1 MSLQRRVAAL
11 EKQQAEL
18 AAIARAKLQQTA
30 DGKLHDIWKRVERH
44 LQARD
49 QWSFPGEEFFSYVA
63 KSVGFDSSRFRQ
75 ALAAKDRPVL
85 YEFMQAIFAQFP
97 DLESECRSAFAGL

>member
-11 EKQQAEL
+11 EKQHAEL
-18 AAIARAKLQQTA
+18 AAIAHAKVQQTT
-30 DGKLHDIWKRVERH
+30 DGKLHDIWNRVERH

-49 QWSFPGEEFFSYVA
+49 QWSFPGKEFFSYVA
-63 KSVGFDSSRFRQ
+63 KGIGFDCSRFRQ
-75 ALAAKDRPVL
+75 ALAVKDGPVL
-85 YEFMQAIFAQFP
+85 DEFMQAILAQFP

>member
-18 AAIARAKLQQTA
+18 AAIAHAKVQRSV
-30 DGKLHDIWKRVERH
+30 DGKFHGFCNSVERH

-63 KSVGFDSSRFRQ
+63 KGIGFDCSRLQQ

-85 YEFMQAIFAQFP
+85 HEFMQGIFSQFP
-97 DLESECRSAFAGL
+97 DLESDWCSAFAGV